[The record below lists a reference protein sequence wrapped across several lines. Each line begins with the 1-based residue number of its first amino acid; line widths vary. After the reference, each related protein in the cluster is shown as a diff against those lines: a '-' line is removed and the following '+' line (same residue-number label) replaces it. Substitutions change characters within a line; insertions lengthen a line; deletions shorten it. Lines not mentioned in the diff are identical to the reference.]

1 MKKQAYLAALMAQ
14 PLEWIRRSA
23 NSPNRFMTK
32 MHVSLHHVAIRKL
45 TRQGPARPSS
55 TVRFE
60 FRAQGNQQ
68 GFSAYQRAAKEDHC
82 LKGTQIAPRQS
93 T

>member
-45 TRQGPARPSS
+45 TRQRPARPSS
-55 TVRFE
+55 TV
-60 FRAQGNQQ
+60 
-68 GFSAYQRAAKEDHC
+68 
-82 LKGTQIAPRQS
+82 
-93 T
+93 